1 MKKNA
6 TKQEITSKGPR
17 IAPLR
22 SFIFILLAAGLVAL
36 DQLTKTRV
44 LANETLMAG
53 GEIALIPNLFSL
65 RYTFNTG
72 AAWSILADQT
82 WGIYLLSGIS
92 AVASLVFLF
101 LLIKRSGWPVFL
113 PLSLTM
119 VLAGAAGNLID
130 RFYLG
135 GVVDFFDFFY
145 GDWHFPTFNVADSLI
160 TVGVIFL
167 IIYLIFFEE
176 KHRERF
182 LKEQKN
188 KIRPL

>member
-82 WGIYLLSGIS
+82 YCYWI
-92 AVASLVFLF
+92 
-101 LLIKRSGWPVFL
+101 
-113 PLSLTM
+113 
-119 VLAGAAGNLID
+119 
-130 RFYLG
+130 
-135 GVVDFFDFFY
+135 
-145 GDWHFPTFNVADSLI
+145 
-160 TVGVIFL
+160 
-167 IIYLIFFEE
+167 
-176 KHRERF
+176 
-182 LKEQKN
+182 
-188 KIRPL
+188 